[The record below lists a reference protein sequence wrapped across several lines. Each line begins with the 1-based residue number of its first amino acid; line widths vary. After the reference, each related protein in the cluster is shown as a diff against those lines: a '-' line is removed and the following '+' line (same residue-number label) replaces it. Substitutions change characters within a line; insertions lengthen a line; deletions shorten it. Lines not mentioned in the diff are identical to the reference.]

1 MDPTGEFDGK
11 TILVTGAGSGIGAAS
26 AVLLARQGARI
37 GVLDQSLERCQAICA
52 QIKGSGGSA
61 QPLVA
66 DVADEQQM
74 RQAVATLVAATGRID
89 GLVISAGINGTW
101 APVDDLTP
109 AEWDK
114 TIAVNLRGTYL
125 ALHLTVP
132 RLKSR
137 GGAVVIIASINGV
150 RTFTTAG
157 AVAYAASKAGQVAM
171 AQQLALELA
180 LHRIRVNVVCPG
192 YTQTAIG
199 QAMVNRNTGRAAFP
213 ATYPAGEI
221 PLTGGAP
228 AQPSDIAGTVVFL
241 MSDRAR
247 HITGSPLFVDGGQ
260 SILR

>member
-1 MDPTGEFDGK
+1 MGEFSGK
-11 TILVTGAGSGIGAAS
+11 TILVTGAGSGIGAAT
-26 AVLLARQGARI
+26 AVMMAGQGAVI
-37 GVLDQSLERCQAICA
+37 GLLDQSLDRCNALCA
-52 QIKGSGGSA
+52 QITAAGGVA
-61 QPLVA
+61 VPLVA
-66 DVADEQQM
+66 DVSDADQM
-74 RQAVATLVAATGRID
+74 RHAVAAFVAPFGRLD
-89 GLVISAGINGTW
+89 GLVHSAGINGTW

-109 AEWDK
+109 PEWEH

-125 ALHLTVP
+125 ALHFTVP
-132 RLKSR
+132 HLKVR
-137 GGAVVIIASINGV
+137 GGAVVLVASINGV

-192 YTQTAIG
+192 YTQTSIG
-199 QAMVNRNTGRAAFP
+199 RTMTNRNTAAAAYP
-213 ATYPAGEI
+213 ATYPKGDI

-228 AQPSDIAGTVVFL
+228 AQPSDIAETVTFL

-247 HITGSPLFVDGGQ
+247 HITGTPLFVDGGQ